1 VICRSEGPTMAYDV
15 FISYASEDKSVA
27 DAVCTLLESRS
38 VGCWIAPC
46 NVLPGI
52 ACGEAIID
60 AIRGCRVM
68 ILIFS
73 SKSNIC
79 PHVPKEI
86 ERAVSAGVVIIPFR
100 IEDVMPAKPLDYFI
114 GGVHWLDAL
123 TPPLEQL
130 AQNVRT
136 SFRETPR

>member
-1 VICRSEGPTMAYDV
+1 MAYDV

-38 VGCWIAPC
+38 VDCWIAPR

-52 ACGEAIID
+52 AYGEAIID
-60 AIRGCRVM
+60 AIRGYRVM

-73 SKSNIC
+73 SKSNTS

-86 ERAVSAGVVIIPFR
+86 ERAVSGRVVPLAFAVGTCMRRFQGPATARSAAAALFR
-100 IEDVMPAKPLDYFI
+100 REYQSYYSETKPGSLSSRSKPD
-114 GGVHWLDAL
+114 
-123 TPPLEQL
+123 
-130 AQNVRT
+130 
-136 SFRETPR
+136 

>member
-1 VICRSEGPTMAYDV
+1 MAYDV
-15 FISYASEDKSVA
+15 FISYASEGKSVA

-38 VGCWIAPC
+38 VDCGIAPR

-60 AIRGCRVM
+60 AIRGCRAM

-73 SKSNIC
+73 SKSNTS

-86 ERAVSAGVVIIPFR
+86 ERPVSGA
-100 IEDVMPAKPLDYFI
+100 
-114 GGVHWLDAL
+114 W
-123 TPPLEQL
+123 
-130 AQNVRT
+130 
-136 SFRETPR
+136 